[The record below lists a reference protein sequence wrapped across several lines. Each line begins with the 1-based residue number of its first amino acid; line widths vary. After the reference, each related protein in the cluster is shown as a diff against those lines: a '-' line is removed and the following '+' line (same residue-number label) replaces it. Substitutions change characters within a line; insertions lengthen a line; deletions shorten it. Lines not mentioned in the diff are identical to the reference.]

1 MSKAAKA
8 KGTLDAA
15 RKKSLAKAQ
24 TADVLGAAAVTAS
37 AGLDAVLDDD
47 EQFGQPSQPIGTA
60 PEAGE
65 ASVVQFH
72 FAR

>member
-47 EQFGQPSQPIGTA
+47 EQFG
-60 PEAGE
+60 
-65 ASVVQFH
+65 
-72 FAR
+72 